1 MAATIDDVAKK
12 AGVSRATVSRVF
24 RNERYVS
31 ASVRDRVIAV
41 AEELGYFPNRSARSL
56 KQEKTYLVAFVM
68 ADISNSFFSTMAR
81 SIMESIVEHGYDLI
95 VYDTKYDAKREETGL
110 RMLLEKRVDSVIL
123 SPVSNAALRKLV
135 SISKRCASRVVVV
148 DNLVEG
154 VDVDSVVVDN
164 EWGAFKAAEH
174 LINGGHRLIA
184 TIAGPQDQSSG
195 RCRLEGFLKACRTYG
210 IEVRPDWI
218 KYGDFTRPGGYRLL
232 TELFDTEGTRPT
244 AVFIA
249 NNSMAVGALQAT
261 KKLSLEIPRDVA
273 VVAFDDID
281 SECGNLFEPPLTAV
295 VQPADLMGKLA
306 GQRVISRLT
315 AQGSLEVQNIVLQPT
330 LVVRGSCGLGVRA
343 ADDYA

>member
-1 MAATIDDVAKK
+1 MTAKIDDVAEK

-31 ASVRDRVIAV
+31 ASTRERVLAV
-41 AEELGYFPNRSARSL
+41 AQELGYYPNRSARSL

-95 VYDTKYDAKREETGL
+95 VYDTKYDAKREEAGL

-123 SPVSNAALRKLV
+123 SPVSSAPLKKLV
-135 SISKRCASRVVVV
+135 SLGKRYASRVVVV

-164 EWGAFKAAEH
+164 EWGAFKATEH
-174 LINGGHRLIA
+174 LIEGGHRLIA

-195 RCRLEGFLKACRTYG
+195 RWRLEGFLKACRTYD
-210 IEVRPDWI
+210 IEVRTEWV
-218 KYGDFTRPGGYRLL
+218 KYGDFTRPGGYRLM
-232 TELFDTEGTRPT
+232 TELFETEGPKPT

-261 KKLSLEIPRDVA
+261 KKLSLRIPQDVA
-273 VVAFDDID
+273 VVGFDDID
-281 SECGNLFEPPLTAV
+281 SELGDLFEPPLTAV

-315 AQGSLEVQNIVLQPT
+315 AQGPLEVQNIVLQPT
-330 LVVRGSCGLGVRA
+330 LVVRRGSCGVRA
-343 ADDYA
+343 ADDYT